1 MPEIRNHFDFLNTVL
16 DDYNGW
22 FSLLLECLFYPD
34 KVSAELLREQKHAKS
49 FRDWLA
55 QSQKNGVIRPDIL
68 QRVKDLH
75 KDLSERASGL
85 LEDSSRRKLPPHQED
100 FKKLTVTF
108 EEFVSYLR
116 RIEKETGSNN
126 ADIDPLTGLR
136 GKESMEKDVKREMDR
151 LARQG
156 KAFSLALIQIDQFDD
171 IQKFLS
177 QSEQDECIKAVANFV
192 KKSMRSFDDAYR
204 LDKGMFILSLKQTGT
219 QGGVKALKRVKDELD
234 SMKISYTIEGK
245 NRLLSL
251 SSCIGEPA
259 PGEDI
264 FSFISNLTKDIKAYD
279 GGKGSVVEFY
289 DLSPLQRFI
298 RDNEKNR

>member
-1 MPEIRNHFDFLNTVL
+1 
-16 DDYNGW
+16 
-22 FSLLLECLFYPD
+22 
-34 KVSAELLREQKHAKS
+34 
-49 FRDWLA
+49 RDWLA

-264 FSFISNLTKDIKAYD
+264 FSFITNLTKDIKAYD